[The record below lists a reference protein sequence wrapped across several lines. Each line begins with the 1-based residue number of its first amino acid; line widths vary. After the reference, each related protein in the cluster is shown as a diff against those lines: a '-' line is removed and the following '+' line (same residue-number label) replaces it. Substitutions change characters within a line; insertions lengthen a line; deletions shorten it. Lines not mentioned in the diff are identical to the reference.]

1 MVDNTQEN
9 YGASSIKILDGLEAV
24 RKRPGMYIGDTAQRG
39 LHHLV
44 FELVDNSVDE
54 HLAGYCKNINVI
66 IHADDS
72 VTVEDDGRG
81 IPVQMHEDS
90 GVSAAEIVLTKLHA
104 GGKFDSSS
112 YKVSGGLHGVGLS
125 CVNALSDVLKLEIK
139 REGKLYTQVYRRGA
153 PDAPLAESGFSDKT
167 GTKVTFK
174 PDATIFEVL
183 EFSYDILA
191 KRLREMAFLNKGLS
205 INLSDERS
213 DNSATFKYEGGI
225 ISFIEYINQ
234 NKKPVHDKVIYMD
247 IQKGDVVVE
256 VAMQWNESYQE
267 NIFTFCNN
275 INTIEGGTHLSGLKA
290 ALTRTVNLY
299 AVQNNVLAGL
309 KESLLGEDIREGL
322 AAIVSVKVPQP
333 QFEGQTKTKLGNSE
347 IKGIVETV
355 VNEYMMQFFEENPAQ
370 AKIICLK
377 ATEGARAR
385 IAARKAKELTRRK
398 SPLDLLSGLPGKMAD
413 CQSSKPEEC
422 ELFLVEGDSAGGSA
436 KQGRD
441 RRVQAVL
448 PLKGKILNVEKARYD
463 KMLNSEE
470 IRYLITAIGTSIGEE
485 EFDISKLRYN
495 KIVIMTDADVDGSHI
510 RTLLLTFFFRQMRQL
525 VDGGNVYIAQPPLYR
540 VKKGTKHWYLKDE
553 QELFNMLFDGS
564 CETIKSVLAN
574 GVACSTDLK
583 TLIKNIMRFNKIINA
598 FTRKK
603 RDFDIIK
610 HIIAKWS
617 RSSEWL
623 KDKAVVDK
631 YFSELK
637 EHINNRHSVVEKF
650 DYIVEEDKMS
660 GSYKVICTTKRQDEK
675 VIETIISKE
684 LYDLTEYEE
693 LCVLGEDVKK
703 LGDLPYKIV
712 LTDGDIKEF
721 YSLEKLVD
729 FVMEQGKSGLFIQ
742 RYKGLGEMNPEQLW
756 ETTMSPENRNMLR
769 VNVEDALEADRI
781 FTLLMGEEV
790 EPRRQFIETN
800 ALKVRNLDI

>member
-1 MVDNTQEN
+1 MKHEYTDSDIQVLE
-9 YGASSIKILDGLEAV
+9 GLEAV

>member
-1 MVDNTQEN
+1 MTNNTQEN
-9 YGASSIKILDGLEAV
+9 YGAKSIKILDGLEAV

-54 HLAGYCKNINVI
+54 HLAGHCKNINVI

-81 IPVQMHEDS
+81 IPVDMHEDS

-139 REGKLYTQVYRRGA
+139 RNGKLYTQVYRKGA
-153 PDAPLAESGFSDKT
+153 PDFPLAEGGFSDKT
-167 GTKVTFK
+167 GTKVTFR
-174 PDATIFEVL
+174 PDPTIFEVL
-183 EFSYDILA
+183 EFVFDILS
-191 KRLREMAFLNKGLS
+191 KRLREIAFLNKGLS
-205 INLSDERS
+205 INLTDERT
-213 DNSATFKYEGGI
+213 DNTVSFKYEGGI
-225 ISFIEYINQ
+225 VSFIDYINQ
-234 NKKPVHDKVIYMD
+234 NKKPMHDKVIYMD
-247 IQKGDVVVE
+247 VQKGDVIVE
-256 VAMQWNESYQE
+256 VAMQWNETYQE

-275 INTIEGGTHLSGLKA
+275 INTVEGGTHLSGLKA

-299 AVQNNVLAGL
+299 AVQHNLLSGL

-322 AAIVSVKVPQP
+322 AAVVSVKVPQP

-355 VNEYMMQFFEENPAQ
+355 VNEYMMQFFEENPTQ
-370 AKIICLK
+370 AKIICSK
-377 ATEGARAR
+377 AIDGARAR

-441 RRVQAVL
+441 RRIQAVL

-540 VKKGTKHWYLKDE
+540 VKKGAKHWYLKDE

-564 CETIKSVLAN
+564 CETIKSVIAN
-574 GVACSTDLK
+574 GAPCSTDLK
-583 TLIKNIMRFNKIINA
+583 TLIKRIMRFNKIINA

-603 RDFDIIK
+603 RDFDIVK
-610 HIIAKWS
+610 HVIAEWGK
-617 RSSEWL
+617 SSEWL
-623 KDKAVVDK
+623 KDRAVVEK

-637 EHINNRHSVVEKF
+637 EHINNRHSAVEEF
-650 DYIVEEDKMS
+650 DYLIEEDKMI
-660 GSYKVICTTKRQDEK
+660 GAYKAVCTTKRHGEK
-675 VIETIISKE
+675 PIQTVISKE

-703 LGDLPYKIV
+703 LGDLPYKME
-712 LTDGDIKEF
+712 LMNGDIKEF
-721 YSLEKLVD
+721 YSLEKMVD
-729 FVMEQGKSGLFIQ
+729 FIMDQGKAGLFIQ

-769 VNVEDALEADRI
+769 VNVEDALEADRV

-790 EPRRQFIETN
+790 EPRRAFIETN

>member
-1 MVDNTQEN
+1 MTDNTQEN

-81 IPVQMHEDS
+81 IPVEMHEDS

-139 REGKLYTQVYRRGA
+139 RAGKLYTQVYRRGA
-153 PDAPLAESGFSDKT
+153 PDAPLAETGFSDKT

-174 PDATIFEVL
+174 PDASIFEVL

-213 DNSATFKYEGGI
+213 DNSVTFKYEGGI

-234 NKKPVHDKVIYMD
+234 NKKPMHDKIIYID
-247 IQKGDVVVE
+247 VQKGDVVVE

-299 AVQNNVLAGL
+299 AVQNNLLSGL

-370 AKIICLK
+370 AKVICMK
-377 ATEGARAR
+377 AIDGARAR

-398 SPLDLLSGLPGKMAD
+398 SPLDMSGLPGKMAD

-441 RRVQAVL
+441 RRIQAVL

-463 KMLNSEE
+463 KMLNSDE

-485 EFDISKLRYN
+485 DFDIAKLRYN

-525 VDGGNVYIAQPPLYR
+525 VDGGNLYIAQPPLYR
-540 VKKGTKHWYLKDE
+540 VKKGSKHWYLKDE
-553 QELFNMLFDGS
+553 QELINMLFDGS
-564 CETIKSVLAN
+564 CESIKSVIAKEGAYCTN
-574 GVACSTDLK
+574 LK

-603 RDFDIIK
+603 RDFDIVK
-610 HIIAKWS
+610 HVITKWG
-617 RSSEWL
+617 RNSEWL
-623 KDKAVVDK
+623 KDQTTVEEYFVDLK
-631 YFSELK
+631 KHIDERHGAIEAFSY
-637 EHINNRHSVVEKF
+637 V
-650 DYIVEEDKMS
+650 VEEDKMS
-660 GSYKVICTTKRQDEK
+660 STYKVVCTTKRKDEK
-675 VIETIISKE
+675 PVQTIIAKD

-693 LCVLGEDVKK
+693 LCILGEDVKK
-703 LGDLPYKIV
+703 LGDLPYKMEM
-712 LTDGDIKEF
+712 TNGDIKEF
-721 YSLEKLVD
+721 LSLEGLVD
-729 FVMEQGKSGLFIQ
+729 FVMEQGKSGLTIQ
-742 RYKGLGEMNPEQLW
+742 RYKGLGEMNPDQLW
-756 ETTMSPENRNMLR
+756 ETTMSPENRTMLR
-769 VNVEDALEADRI
+769 VNVEDALEADRV
-781 FTLLMGEEV
+781 FTILMGEEV
-790 EPRRQFIETN
+790 EPRRQFIEAN

>member
-1 MVDNTQEN
+1 MVDNAQES
-9 YGASSIKILDGLEAV
+9 YGAKSIKVLDGLEAV

-54 HLAGYCKNINVI
+54 HLAGHCKNIKVI

-81 IPVQMHEDS
+81 IPVEMHES
-90 GVSAAEIVLTKLHA
+90 GASAAEVVLTKLHA

-125 CVNALSDVLKLEIK
+125 CVNALSDVLRLEIK

-153 PDAPLAESGFSDKT
+153 PDAPLAESGFSDRT
-167 GTKVTFK
+167 GTKITFR
-174 PDATIFEVL
+174 PDPTIFEVL
-183 EFSYDILA
+183 EFSFEILA
-191 KRLREMAFLNKGLS
+191 KRLREMAFLNKGLN
-205 INLSDERS
+205 IDLTDERT
-213 DNSATFKYEGGI
+213 DNSVNFKYEGGI

-234 NKKPVHDKVIYMD
+234 NKKAAHDKIIYID
-247 IQKGDVVVE
+247 VQKGDVIVE

-267 NIFTFCNN
+267 TIFTFCNN

-299 AVQNNVLAGL
+299 AIQHNLLSGL
-309 KESLLGEDIREGL
+309 KESLLGEDIREGI
-322 AAIVSVKVPQP
+322 AAVVSVKVPQP

-347 IKGIVETV
+347 IKGIVEAV

-370 AKIICLK
+370 AKVICNK
-377 ATEGARAR
+377 SIDGARAR

-398 SPLDLLSGLPGKMAD
+398 SPLDIGGLPGKMAD

-422 ELFLVEGDSAGGSA
+422 EIFIVEGDSAGGSA

-463 KMLNSEE
+463 KMLNSDE
-470 IRYLITAIGTSIGEE
+470 IRYLITAIGTSIGEDD
-485 EFDISKLRYN
+485 FDITKLRYY
-495 KIVIMTDADVDGSHI
+495 KIIIMTDADVDGSHI

-525 VDGGNVYIAQPPLYR
+525 VDGGNLYIAQPPLYR
-540 VKKGTKHWYLKDE
+540 VKKGTRHWYLKDE
-553 QELFNMLFDGS
+553 QELINVLFDGS
-564 CETIKSVLAN
+564 CESIKAVLAN
-574 GVACSTDLK
+574 GNSYCTDLR
-583 TLIKNIMRFNKIINA
+583 TLIKNVMRFNRIINA

-603 RDFDIIK
+603 RDYDIIR
-610 HIIAKWS
+610 HIITKWGRTS
-617 RSSEWL
+617 DWL
-623 KDKAVVDK
+623 KDKDATEK
-631 YFSELK
+631 YVSELK
-637 EHINNRHSVVEKF
+637 KYIEEKHTAVLNF
-650 DYIVEEDKMS
+650 DYVIEEDKMN
-660 GSYKVICTTKRQDEK
+660 GYFKVTCTTKRQDEK
-675 VIETIISKE
+675 PVSTIISKE

-693 LCVLGEDVKK
+693 LCILGEDVKK
-703 LGDLPYKIV
+703 LGDLPYRLEIA
-712 LTDGDIKEF
+712 GGEIKEF
-721 YSLEKLVD
+721 YSLEQLVD
-729 FVMEQGKSGLFIQ
+729 FVMEQGKSGLTIQ

-756 ETTMSPENRNMLR
+756 ETTMSPENRTLLR
-769 VNVEDALEADRI
+769 VNVEDALEADRV
-781 FTLLMGEEV
+781 FTILMGEEV